1 MIEGLNDNDLLQKWK
16 DRIKK
21 GIKYQNKYG
30 KPESWA
36 IYEKRLRCDWED
48 KGDIIPVNLIH
59 AFGKAIIPKVYA
71 RNPRITLRPNNPQIP
86 WVKLKAAETTVNW
99 YIRKLNIKGEMKNMV
114 ADNYSNGNGIC
125 FFGYDGEFGYKP
137 DHASPL
143 LEGSGTTD
151 RFASD
156 MNYIEYNK
164 NIFPGSPWML
174 RERPLDTI
182 VPFGATSISTAPW
195 IAHRAIRLVSDAKLD
210 GRYLPNR
217 KDIKANRQI
226 ESEGSYSDPI
236 YKEMMDDDE
245 YVELWEIRDY
255 KTRMI
260 YVISFDHDKFLVRE
274 IDELQFNDL
283 PAAEMIFNR
292 DPVSFWGI
300 PDARIIMPQQDELN
314 EIRTQARAHRAAATI
329 KAITIQGSMS
339 PEDKKKFLSGV
350 VMPIVEITGVSNIRD
365 AILLLQPHVPMDF
378 GVLSTQ
384 VVQDVRE
391 MIGMG
396 PNQAATYS
404 PGRKTATEA
413 SIVQVASE
421 LRIDERRDVAADLL
435 VQIAK
440 KILQMVSAFQAT
452 SEGIIP
458 ITAPSGATKWATYQ
472 ARDLIDDYDYIVN
485 PDECLPYNMQIRKA
499 NAQELYAVGRQ
510 DPLFNQLELVTHL
523 LEQYPEANP
532 DRLLNTAGWGNNE
545 EQPLPGNVLGQQINK
560 EMAGGKGANVPGK
573 VPQMR
578 QGV

>member
-1 MIEGLNDNDLLQKWK
+1 MIEGLNDVELLQKWK
-16 DRIKK
+16 DRLRKAIKF
-21 GIKYQNKYG
+21 QVKYG

-36 IYEKRLRCDWED
+36 IYEKRARCDWAD

-71 RNPRITLRPNNPQIP
+71 RNPRITLRPNNPRIP
-86 WVKLKAAETTVNW
+86 WVKIKAAETTVNW
-99 YIRKLNIKGEMKNMV
+99 YIRKLNTKGEIKRMV
-114 ADNYSNGNGIC
+114 SDNFHNGVGVC
-125 FFGYDGEFGYKP
+125 FFGYDGEFGYRP

-174 RERPLDTI
+174 RERPLDVL
-182 VPFGATSISTAPW
+182 VPFGTTSISTAPW
-195 IAHRAIRLVSDAKLD
+195 IAHRAIRLVSDVKLD

-217 KDIKANRQI
+217 KDVKPNRQI
-226 ESEGSYSDPI
+226 QAEGSYDDPI
-236 YKEMMDDDE
+236 YKEMMEEDE

-283 PAAEMIFNR
+283 PAAEMIFNA
-292 DPVSFWGI
+292 DSVSFWGI

-329 KAITIQGSMS
+329 KAIVPMNALT
-339 PEDKKKFLSGV
+339 PEAKKKFLSGQ
-350 VMPIVEITGVSNIRD
+350 VMPIVEVNVDDVRKS
-365 AILLLQPHVPMDF
+365 ILLLQPHVPMDF

-384 VVQDVRE
+384 VIQDVRE

-396 PNQAATYS
+396 PNQASTFS

-413 SIVQVASE
+413 TIVQVAAE
-421 LRIDERRDVAADLL
+421 LRIDERRDVASDLL

-452 SEGIIP
+452 DEGVIP
-458 ITAPSGATKWATYQ
+458 ITAPNGVTKWAAYQ
-472 ARDLIDDYDYIVN
+472 ARDLIDDYDYVVN
-485 PDECLPYNMQIRKA
+485 PDECLPYNMQLRKQ
-499 NAQELYAVGRQ
+499 NAQELYKIGRQ
-510 DPLFNQLELVTHL
+510 DLLFNQLELVTHL

-532 DRLLNTAGWGNNE
+532 DRLLNTAGWGNNI
-545 EQPLPGNVLGQQINK
+545 EQPLPGAVLGQQINK
-560 EMAGGKGANVPGK
+560 EMAGRKNANLPGQ
-573 VPQMR
+573 VPQ
-578 QGV
+578 V

>member
-1 MIEGLNDNDLLQKWK
+1 MNDVELLQKWK
-16 DRIKK
+16 DRIRA
-21 GIKYQNKYG
+21 GIKYQVKYG
-30 KPESWA
+30 KPSSWA
-36 IYEKRLRCDWED
+36 TYEKRLRCDWED

-59 AFGKAIIPKVYA
+59 AFGKAITPKVYA
-71 RNPRITLRPNNPQIP
+71 RNPRITLRPNNPRIP

-99 YIRKLNIKGEMKNMV
+99 YIRKLNTKGEIKRMV
-114 ADNYSNGNGIC
+114 ADNYINGVGIC
-125 FFGYDGEFGYKP
+125 FFGYDGEFGYRP

-195 IAHRAIRLVSDAKLD
+195 IAHRTIRLVSDVKLD
-210 GRYLPNR
+210 GRYLPNK
-217 KDIKANRQI
+217 KDVKANRQI
-226 ESEGSYSDPI
+226 QAEGSFDDPI
-236 YKEMMDDDE
+236 YKEMMDTDE

-260 YVISFDHDKFLVRE
+260 YVISFTHDKFLVKE

-283 PAAEMIFNR
+283 PAAEMIFNP
-292 DPVSFWGI
+292 DSTSFWGI

-329 KAITIQGSMS
+329 KAIVPLNALS
-339 PEDKKKFLSGV
+339 PESKKKFLSGE
-350 VMPIVEITGVSNIRD
+350 VMPIVEVNVDDVRKS
-365 AILLLQPHVPMDF
+365 ILLLQPHVPMDF

-384 VVQDVRE
+384 VMQDVRE

-396 PNQAATYS
+396 PNQASTYS

-413 SIVQVASE
+413 TIVQVASE

-452 SEGIIP
+452 SEGVIP
-458 ITAPSGATKWATYQ
+458 ITAPNGATKWAKYQ

-485 PDECLPYNMQIRKA
+485 PDECLPYNMQVRKQ
-499 NAQELYAVGRQ
+499 NAQELYQIGRQ
-510 DPLFNQLELVTHL
+510 DPLFNPLELVTHL

-532 DRLLNTAGWGNNE
+532 DRLLNTAGWGNNM
-545 EQPLPGNVLGQQINK
+545 EQPMPGGDLSRQINK
-560 EMAGGKGANVPGK
+560 EMAGRKNANVPGK
-573 VPQMR
+573 VPQMQ